1 MKNKTD
7 IRDKVLVASRKVTL
21 LGVAT
26 LFTFSFS
33 LFTVTAQENIN
44 AGGGNATGS
53 GGTVSYSVGQ
63 VMYNT
68 FTGTNGSVAEGVQQP
83 YEISVVTGIEEAKDI
98 NLLLTAFPNPTNDYL
113 TLEIQSIVQTQDFA
127 SQEAQKQD
135 FASQEAQKQYFASLY
150 DLNGKL
156 LQKIP
161 ITNQQTRIEMNNL
174 APATYFLKVTVQ
186 TQDFASQEVK
196 TQDFASQEI
205 KTFKII
211 KN

>member
-33 LFTVTAQENIN
+33 LFNVTAQENIN

-98 NLLLTAFPNPTNDYL
+98 NLLLTAFPNPTDDYL
-113 TLEIQSIVQTQDFA
+113 TLEIQSIVQT
-127 SQEAQKQD
+127 QD

-161 ITNQQTRIEMNNL
+161 ITNQQTHINMNNL
-174 APATYFLKVTVQ
+174 APATYFLKVSVQ
-186 TQDFASQEVK
+186 TQYFASQELK
-196 TQDFASQEI
+196 I
-205 KTFKII
+205 FKII

>member
-98 NLLLTAFPNPTNDYL
+98 NLLLTAFPNPTDDYL
-113 TLEIQSIVQTQDFA
+113 TLEIQSIVQT
-127 SQEAQKQD
+127 QD

-161 ITNQQTRIEMNNL
+161 ITNQQTHINMNNL
-174 APATYFLKVTVQ
+174 APATYFLKVSVQ
-186 TQDFASQEVK
+186 TQYFASQEL
-196 TQDFASQEI
+196 

>member
-7 IRDKVLVASRKVTL
+7 IRDKVLVASRNVTL

-98 NLLLTAFPNPTNDYL
+98 NLLLTAFPNPTDDYL
-113 TLEIQSIVQTQDFA
+113 TLEIQSIVQT
-127 SQEAQKQD
+127 QD

-161 ITNQQTRIEMNNL
+161 ITNQQTHINMNNL
-174 APATYFLKVTVQ
+174 APATYFLKVSVQ
-186 TQDFASQEVK
+186 TQYFASQELK
-196 TQDFASQEI
+196 I
-205 KTFKII
+205 FKII